1 MQDTNSSNQKFE
13 DLSNIGTRQPLTFIE
28 RLTLPLKLFSPSRP
42 PSELRA
48 FVWHFVGQHK
58 GPFALLIFFKALEAA
73 ADLVMPVA
81 LGILA
86 TILAAQ
92 GDRMALFEERMP
104 LLLGLG
110 GFFLIARP
118 MIYALKIAIVD
129 LGIMPGF
136 ASMVRW
142 QSHHHVLGMDIT
154 FFNNEFAG
162 RIANR
167 IMQTGLSVREFCI
180 QIVDVLLYVTLYLIG
195 ALGILV
201 WNNPLLVL
209 PALIWL
215 SVYIFITIWFM
226 PEIRR
231 RSEAHSELRSEMTG
245 KIVDSYT
252 NIQTVKLFAGK
263 GQEDHAV
270 ADATDRFNYGWIRV
284 MRTSTRMVAVMS
296 FANGFLLAATGA
308 LAVWAW
314 VNTNATVGIVATA
327 VPLVYSLTMQAGWFI
342 WQLGGVFEHMGTI
355 AEGSQSI
362 AVDHGIVDAP
372 NAPDLQIRNAGIQFS
387 GLKFNY
393 GKAQSTE
400 KPAVFDGLSLDIQ
413 PGEKIGL
420 VGHSGAGKSSLVN
433 LLLRFYDLDGGII
446 RIDGQD
452 IATVSQDSLRRQ
464 IAMVTQ
470 DTSLLHRSIRENILY
485 GRPDA
490 SEDQL
495 WQAIRQAQADSF
507 IPDLEDHHGNVGL
520 DAQVGERGVKLSG
533 GQRQRIAL
541 ARVILKDAPILI
553 LDEATSALDSEVEA
567 AIQAQMLDLMD
578 GKTVIAIAHRLS
590 TIARLDRLV
599 VMDHGQIVEM
609 GTHQQLLAANGHYA
623 RLWNLQSGGF
633 VKDE

>member
-92 GDRMALFEERMP
+92 GDRLALFEERMP

-110 GFFLIARP
+110 AFFLIARP

-296 FANGFLLAATGA
+296 FANLVPVGGNRGLGCLGMGKHQCHRRHCREQLSHWSIPLRCKQAGSFGN
-308 LAVWAW
+308 LAVFSSTWA
-314 VNTNATVGIVATA
+314 
-327 VPLVYSLTMQAGWFI
+327 P
-342 WQLGGVFEHMGTI
+342 
-355 AEGSQSI
+355 
-362 AVDHGIVDAP
+362 
-372 NAPDLQIRNAGIQFS
+372 
-387 GLKFNY
+387 
-393 GKAQSTE
+393 
-400 KPAVFDGLSLDIQ
+400 
-413 PGEKIGL
+413 
-420 VGHSGAGKSSLVN
+420 
-433 LLLRFYDLDGGII
+433 
-446 RIDGQD
+446 
-452 IATVSQDSLRRQ
+452 SLR
-464 IAMVTQ
+464 A
-470 DTSLLHRSIRENILY
+470 
-485 GRPDA
+485 
-490 SEDQL
+490 
-495 WQAIRQAQADSF
+495 
-507 IPDLEDHHGNVGL
+507 
-520 DAQVGERGVKLSG
+520 VK
-533 GQRQRIAL
+533 AL
-541 ARVILKDAPILI
+541 
-553 LDEATSALDSEVEA
+553 
-567 AIQAQMLDLMD
+567 
-578 GKTVIAIAHRLS
+578 LS
-590 TIARLDRLV
+590 T
-599 VMDHGQIVEM
+599 MGSSTHPMPQIYKSATPEFS
-609 GTHQQLLAANGHYA
+609 LA
-623 RLWNLQSGGF
+623 
-633 VKDE
+633 D

>member
-296 FANGFLLAATGA
+296 FANGFGGNRGLGCLGMGKHQCRWHCRDSCPTGLFPYDASRLVHLAT
-308 LAVWAW
+308 
-314 VNTNATVGIVATA
+314 
-327 VPLVYSLTMQAGWFI
+327 
-342 WQLGGVFEHMGTI
+342 GGVFEHMGTI

-362 AVDHGIVDAP
+362 AVSMHPIP
-372 NAPDLQIRNAGIQFS
+372 QIYKSQRRNS
-387 GLKFNY
+387 
-393 GKAQSTE
+393 
-400 KPAVFDGLSLDIQ
+400 V
-413 PGEKIGL
+413 
-420 VGHSGAGKSSLVN
+420 
-433 LLLRFYDLDGGII
+433 
-446 RIDGQD
+446 
-452 IATVSQDSLRRQ
+452 
-464 IAMVTQ
+464 
-470 DTSLLHRSIRENILY
+470 
-485 GRPDA
+485 
-490 SEDQL
+490 
-495 WQAIRQAQADSF
+495 
-507 IPDLEDHHGNVGL
+507 
-520 DAQVGERGVKLSG
+520 
-533 GQRQRIAL
+533 
-541 ARVILKDAPILI
+541 
-553 LDEATSALDSEVEA
+553 
-567 AIQAQMLDLMD
+567 
-578 GKTVIAIAHRLS
+578 
-590 TIARLDRLV
+590 
-599 VMDHGQIVEM
+599 
-609 GTHQQLLAANGHYA
+609 
-623 RLWNLQSGGF
+623 
-633 VKDE
+633 